1 MSAMYLTSP
10 TYAYVYKWTELSTRR
25 WYIGSRTKHGCNPAD
40 GYICSSRIVKPLI
53 ESNQTNWIRTVLC
66 IGHAVDMLAL
76 ETALLTLVDAK
87 NDPLSYNQHN
97 GDGKFTSLNRP
108 CIFKG
113 KKLGPQS
120 DEAKMKRSIA
130 HKGRVKSEEHKRRIS
145 ESKKGTAPWNKGKKG
160 LQVAHNKGKVGEQI
174 AWNKGKA
181 QSDTHRANNKAA
193 HAGQGLGI
201 AKPKVICR
209 IVDRK
214 EMAIH
219 SFTIWNNS
227 QNKSAN

>member
-10 TYAYVYKWTELSTRR
+10 TYAYVYKWTELSTGR

-66 IGHAVDMLAL
+66 IGHGVDMLAL
-76 ETALLTLVDAK
+76 ETALLTLADAK

-97 GDGKFTSLNRP
+97 GDGKFTGLNRP

-145 ESKKGTAPWNKGKKG
+145 ESKKGTAPWNKGTTG
-160 LQVAHNKGKVGEQI
+160 LQVAHNKGTRMSEEQKQKI
-174 AWNKGKA
+174 RDTKKLNPRPAWNKGIASTPEAEAKRLA
-181 QSDTHRANNKAA
+181 SRAKN
-193 HAGQGLGI
+193 
-201 AKPKVICR
+201 R
-209 IVDRK
+209 
-214 EMAIH
+214 
-219 SFTIWNNS
+219 
-227 QNKSAN
+227 QNKSAI

>member
-10 TYAYVYKWTELSTRR
+10 TYAYVYKWTELSTGR

-53 ESNQTNWIRTVLC
+53 EYNQTNWSRTVLC

-97 GDGKFTSLNRP
+97 GDGKFTRIGMPSGHR
-108 CIFKG
+108 G

-120 DEAKMKRSIA
+120 AEAKMKRSIA
-130 HKGRVKSEEHKRRIS
+130 LKGKNLGKVPWNKGKTG
-145 ESKKGTAPWNKGKKG
+145 GTAWNKGIAQTDEQKAKNSLAHKNQVPWNKGKKHTAEHIANNSAAQKG
-160 LQVAHNKGKVGEQI
+160 INKGV
-174 AWNKGKA
+174 
-181 QSDTHRANNKAA
+181 
-193 HAGQGLGI
+193 
-201 AKPKVICR
+201 AKPIVICR
-209 IVDRK
+209 INDRK
-214 EMAIH
+214 EMTIQN
-219 SFTIWNNS
+219 FTIWNNR
-227 QNKSAN
+227 QNKSTN

>member
-1 MSAMYLTSP
+1 MYLTSP

-97 GDGKFTSLNRP
+97 GDGKFTGLNRP
-108 CIFKG
+108 CLHKG

-120 DEAKMKRSIA
+120 DDAKMKRSIVL
-130 HKGRVKSEEHKRRIS
+130 KGKNLGKV
-145 ESKKGTAPWNKGKKG
+145 PWNKGKTGGTAWNKG
-160 LQVAHNKGKVGEQI
+160 KVGVQVAHNKGKAMSEEQKQKI
-174 AWNKGKA
+174 RETKNRI
-181 QSDTHRANNKAA
+181 H
-193 HAGQGLGI
+193 GQLGT
-201 AKPKVICR
+201 
-209 IVDRK
+209 K
-214 EMAIH
+214 EYH
-219 SFTIWNNS
+219 LHQKQKQTD
-227 QNKSAN
+227 

>member
-1 MSAMYLTSP
+1 MYLTSP
-10 TYAYVYKWTELSTRR
+10 TYAYVYKWTELSTGR

-53 ESNQTNWIRTVLC
+53 ESNQTNWSRTVLC

-97 GDGKFTSLNRP
+97 GDGKFTGLNRP

-130 HKGRVKSEEHKRRIS
+130 HKGRVKSDEHKRRIS
-145 ESKKGTAPWNKGKKG
+145 ESKKGTAPWNKGIAQTDEHRAKNSLAHKN
-160 LQVAHNKGKVGEQI
+160 QV
-174 AWNKGKA
+174 AWNKGKKHTA
-181 QSDTHRANNKAA
+181 EHIANNSAA
-193 HAGQGLGI
+193 QKGI
-201 AKPKVICR
+201 NKGVPKPKVICR
-209 IVDRK
+209 IDDRK
-214 EMAIH
+214 EMTIQN
-219 SFTIWNNS
+219 FTIWNNS

>member
-1 MSAMYLTSP
+1 MYLTSP

-53 ESNQTNWIRTVLC
+53 ESNQTNWSRTVLC

-97 GDGKFTSLNRP
+97 GDGKFTGLNRP
-108 CIFKG
+108 CLHKG

-130 HKGRVKSEEHKRRIS
+130 LKGKKHTADHIANNSKSHKGKV
-145 ESKKGTAPWNKGKKG
+145 PWNKGKKG
-160 LQVAHNKGKVGEQI
+160 VQVAHNKGVPHTDEYKANMSAIKKGQVP
-174 AWNKGKA
+174 WNKGIKSTPEA
-181 QSDTHRANNKAA
+181 EAKRLASRAKN
-193 HAGQGLGI
+193 
-201 AKPKVICR
+201 R
-209 IVDRK
+209 
-214 EMAIH
+214 
-219 SFTIWNNS
+219 

>member
-97 GDGKFTSLNRP
+97 GDGKFS
-108 CIFKG
+108 
-113 KKLGPQS
+113 
-120 DEAKMKRSIA
+120 
-130 HKGRVKSEEHKRRIS
+130 
-145 ESKKGTAPWNKGKKG
+145 TAGVTPWNKGAGRPIGKPSWNKG
-160 LQVAHNKGKVGEQI
+160 LTKDNNLSMAKMSAKLVGREAHNKGKPMSEEMKLQKSNTMKGRPSSK
-174 AWNKGKA
+174 KGKPGTPQTA
-181 QSDTHRANNKAA
+181 EANAKRSATLKGRISPMKGRTYAMSDETK
-193 HAGQGLGI
+193 
-201 AKPKVICR
+201 
-209 IVDRK
+209 RK
-214 EMAIH
+214 ISE
-219 SFTIWNNS
+219 TLL
-227 QNKSAN
+227 KKKGP